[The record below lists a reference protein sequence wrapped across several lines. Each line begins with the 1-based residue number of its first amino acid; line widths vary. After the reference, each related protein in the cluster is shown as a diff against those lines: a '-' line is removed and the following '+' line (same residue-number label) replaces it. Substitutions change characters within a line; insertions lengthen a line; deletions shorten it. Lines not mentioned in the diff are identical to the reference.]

1 MQLFHYWNVLIRD
14 SKSKLRWEQVALR
27 KKGLVVCIIAV
38 VIGMAIFLTVGA
50 NKKSERSTGYT
61 MIKDEKLKDDVKLP
75 YTNLT
80 SYIATND
87 FIYVAVC
94 EPGSASIA
102 NQIVKIDRTSGAY
115 KSIFHSNLD
124 KAATQGLKNS
134 GDWIIWVDGDDLG
147 GSTKFYA
154 FNEKTNK
161 TLSFGT
167 TSDTVYTDFPEISGD
182 LVVWAEHEQVTKQTK
197 LMTYDLTTQKRKT
210 IRTVS
215 KDKWKVSDYT
225 IRDGVIAYIDK
236 SSEKMMLHVQDTKKK
251 TNKKYPITAK
261 NPDWLTFIDEHT
273 IVYVDNL
280 KQGHFDKN
288 KLMTYNMKDK
298 KESALF
304 ADQKTVEVDSLSG
317 FKNDAI
323 LTEVNNALHVFAVEN
338 GVVTEQPFTQKNNWP
353 LDSVDISYWNHEFY
367 IFENDVDA
375 HIYNLTID
383 TEL

>member
-1 MQLFHYWNVLIRD
+1 M
-14 SKSKLRWEQVALR
+14 R
-27 KKGLVVCIIAV
+27 KKGLVVGIIVV

-50 NKKSERSTGYT
+50 NKKSESSVGYT

-102 NQIVKIDRTSGAY
+102 NQIVKIDRTSGEY
-115 KSIFHSNLD
+115 KSIFQSNLD

-147 GSTKFYA
+147 GNTKFYA

-161 TLSFGT
+161 TLSFGSA
-167 TSDTVYTDFPEISGD
+167 SDTVYPDFPEISGNTV
-182 LVVWAEHEQVTKQTK
+182 LWTEHEQVTKQTM

-210 IRTVS
+210 IRTIPT
-215 KDKWKVSDYT
+215 DKWKVSDYA
-225 IRDGVIAYIDK
+225 IRDGKIAYIDK
-236 SSEKMMLHVQDTKKK
+236 SSGKMMLYVHDTNKK

-261 NPDWLTFIDEHT
+261 NPSWLTFADADT
-273 IVYVDNL
+273 IAYVDNL
-280 KQGHFDKN
+280 KPGHFDKN

-304 ADQKTVEVDSLSG
+304 SDQKTVDVGSLGS
-317 FKNDAI
+317 FDDNAI
-323 LTEVNNALHVFAVEN
+323 LTEVNNELHVFAAKN
-338 GVVTEQPFTQKNNWP
+338 GVVTEQPLTQKNKWA
-353 LDSVDISYWNHEFY
+353 LDETDISYWNHEFY
-367 IFENDVDA
+367 IFENDVDTN
-375 HIYNLTID
+375 IYNLTID
-383 TEL
+383 TKL

>member
-1 MQLFHYWNVLIRD
+1 
-14 SKSKLRWEQVALR
+14 
-27 KKGLVVCIIAV
+27 
-38 VIGMAIFLTVGA
+38 
-50 NKKSERSTGYT
+50 
-61 MIKDEKLKDDVKLP
+61 
-75 YTNLT
+75 
-80 SYIATND
+80 
-87 FIYVAVC
+87 
-94 EPGSASIA
+94 
-102 NQIVKIDRTSGAY
+102 
-115 KSIFHSNLD
+115 
-124 KAATQGLKNS
+124 
-134 GDWIIWVDGDDLG
+134 
-147 GSTKFYA
+147 
-154 FNEKTNK
+154 
-161 TLSFGT
+161 
-167 TSDTVYTDFPEISGD
+167 
-182 LVVWAEHEQVTKQTK
+182 
-197 LMTYDLTTQKRKT
+197 MTYDLTTQKRKT

-280 KQGHFDKN
+280 KQGQFDKN
-288 KLMTYNMKDK
+288 KLMTYSMKDK

-353 LDSVDISYWNHEFY
+353 LDRVDISYWNHEFY